1 MVSNLIGQ
9 GLNNKVVGAVNK
21 IMVLSLGTTLCM
33 LAVLNIFPYHFL
45 GLFRQD
51 ELFVQ
56 EALPVLRVVSLG
68 MIMMSIAAIWLNAVT
83 GTGKTKM
90 NLVIEVAAIVFY
102 LLYTLIVMKK
112 LKLSLAIVWSNELV
126 YWLLIFLVSFWFI
139 KKGSWKEN
147 LGMI

>member
-1 MVSNLIGQ
+1 MCIRDS
-9 GLNNKVVGAVNK
+9 
-21 IMVLSLGTTLCM
+21 M

-51 ELFVQ
+51 ELFVH

-68 MIMMSIAAIWLNAVT
+68 MILMSIAAVWLNAVT

-90 NLVIEVAAIVFY
+90 NLIIEVAAITFY
-102 LLYTLIVMKK
+102 LLYTFIIVKK

-126 YWLLIFLVSFWFI
+126 YWLLIFSVSFWFI
-139 KKGSWKEN
+139 KKGFWRGNGEM
-147 LGMI
+147 G